1 MSDLSLTFTGIDKMG
16 QSLAEAERAYIKA
29 CAQALRVEAEL
40 IMTDSKQHY
49 VPVDLGTLRSSGH
62 VLPVHIERGQEVS
75 VELVYGGAAAPYAL
89 IQHEVEEFNHVVGEW
104 KYLEKPLRK
113 AVAGM
118 QQRLAERVAR
128 LMKGESVPSAPR
140 QRDSRGRFV

>member
-1 MSDLSLTFTGIDKMG
+1 MLLVSDLSLTFTGVDKM
-16 QSLAEAERAYIKA
+16 SANLAAAERAYLAA
-29 CAQALRVEAEL
+29 CAQALRVEGEL

-62 VLPVHIERGQEVS
+62 VLPVHIERGAEVS

-89 IQHEVEEFNHVVGEW
+89 IQHEVEEFNHTVGEW

-113 AVAGM
+113 ALAGM
-118 QQRLAERVAR
+118 AGRLAERVKR
-128 LMKGESVPSAPR
+128 ST
-140 QRDSRGRFV
+140 Q